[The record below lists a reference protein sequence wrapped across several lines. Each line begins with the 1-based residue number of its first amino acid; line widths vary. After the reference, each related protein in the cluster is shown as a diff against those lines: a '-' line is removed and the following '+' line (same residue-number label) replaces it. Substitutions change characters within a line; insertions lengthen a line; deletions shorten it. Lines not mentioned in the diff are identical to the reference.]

1 MFSDEIHALEQENNA
16 PVSCYRDGW
25 HDMIVAKQQIGFFKE
40 GRLKNEKNNL
50 TDLVSYFDIHIHYRF
65 R

>member
-1 MFSDEIHALEQENNA
+1 MFSDEIYPGIGEIMFPL
-16 PVSCYRDGW
+16 SCYRDGW

>member
-40 GRLKNEKNNL
+40 GRLKK
-50 TDLVSYFDIHIHYRF
+50 SIPHIDQQHCATELI
-65 R
+65 